1 MNNSDLI
8 KDESRFR
15 QHVIDMLS
23 SIKEINLKQNKK
35 LEKHDE
41 KIYALEISRA
51 NVLATYALL
60 VIVSGIVGSI
70 LTLLISKLFN

>member
-1 MNNSDLI
+1 MINSDLI

-23 SIKEINLKQNKK
+23 SIKEINLKQNEK
-35 LEKHDE
+35 LEKHE
-41 KIYALEISRA
+41 TKIHELEISRA

-60 VIVSGIVGSI
+60 VIISGIVGSI
-70 LTLLISKLFN
+70 LTLIISKFF